1 MQMEEQLAICVPWLA
16 KDRSHWDGSV
26 REWLEQV
33 AQRRALG
40 QILNVVEVKARP
52 WSMVLRVKFECATT
66 YFKACSLGGRF
77 EASLLVLLAR
87 SWPEQIPSL
96 LETDDVRS
104 WMLMADGG
112 GSLRETDPDLQ
123 IRVLQRMLPLYAEMQ
138 LSSRNSVDELICLG
152 LPDRRLRLLPELL
165 DHLVAGDALKFGR
178 SLQEA
183 NQLINLVRQSLPF
196 LTRVCTI
203 LASSV
208 YSLALDHGDLH
219 IGNVLIDEDR
229 LRLCDWGDA
238 CLTHPFCSVGVTIE
252 STLQSFPHAN
262 REKLKEQLLAAYLEP
277 WKALASPAT
286 LHPEIQMAL
295 WVTHVLRVLDFAR
308 MFTGED
314 EQSCKRW
321 KPFIGERLYTWIRL
335 PIPLS

>member
-1 MQMEEQLAICVPWLA
+1 MQMEEQLANCVPWLA

-112 GSLRETDPDLQ
+112 GPSASIKYQITGADGSESGTASLFEPQ
-123 IRVLQRMLPLYAEMQ
+123 ESINGGA
-138 LSSRNSVDELICLG
+138 
-152 LPDRRLRLLPELL
+152 
-165 DHLVAGDALKFGR
+165 AGDIGCDAGNCSAAGTNWQWSPPSATFASQSGTFYDVPFSLCSTGAFTSNNYVTQAISIKIGNNSYSVR
-178 SLQEA
+178 SQTW
-183 NQLINLVRQSLPF
+183 S
-196 LTRVCTI
+196 
-203 LASSV
+203 ASSSSAGHGTLSNSLGDV
-208 YSLALDHGDLH
+208 SYS
-219 IGNVLIDEDR
+219 
-229 LRLCDWGDA
+229 
-238 CLTHPFCSVGVTIE
+238 
-252 STLQSFPHAN
+252 Q
-262 REKLKEQLLAAYLEP
+262 
-277 WKALASPAT
+277 
-286 LHPEIQMAL
+286 
-295 WVTHVLRVLDFAR
+295 
-308 MFTGED
+308 
-314 EQSCKRW
+314 
-321 KPFIGERLYTWIRL
+321 
-335 PIPLS
+335 

>member
-1 MQMEEQLAICVPWLA
+1 MEEQLANCVPWLA

-52 WSMVLRVKFECATT
+52 WSMVLRVKFERATT
-66 YFKACSLGGRF
+66 YFKAFSLGGRF

-87 SWPEQIPSL
+87 SWPERIPSL
-96 LETDDVRS
+96 LERDDVRS

-165 DHLVAGDALKFGR
+165 DHLVAGTHLNSDEVCRKPT
-178 SLQEA
+178 
-183 NQLINLVRQSLPF
+183 NL
-196 LTRVCTI
+196 
-203 LASSV
+203 
-208 YSLALDHGDLH
+208 
-219 IGNVLIDEDR
+219 
-229 LRLCDWGDA
+229 
-238 CLTHPFCSVGVTIE
+238 
-252 STLQSFPHAN
+252 
-262 REKLKEQLLAAYLEP
+262 
-277 WKALASPAT
+277 
-286 LHPEIQMAL
+286 
-295 WVTHVLRVLDFAR
+295 
-308 MFTGED
+308 
-314 EQSCKRW
+314 
-321 KPFIGERLYTWIRL
+321 
-335 PIPLS
+335 

>member
-1 MQMEEQLAICVPWLA
+1 
-16 KDRSHWDGSV
+16 V

-40 QILNVVEVKARP
+40 QLLNVAEVKASP
-52 WSMVLRVKFECATT
+52 WSMVLRVRFERATT

-112 GSLRETDPDLQ
+112 GPLRKKNPDLQ
-123 IRVLQRMLPLYAEMQ
+123 IRALQRMLPLYAEMQ

-165 DHLVAGDALKFGR
+165 EHLIAGDALKFGR

-183 NQLINLVRQSLPF
+183 NQLINQSDG
-196 LTRVCTI
+196 
-203 LASSV
+203 AS
-208 YSLALDHGDLH
+208 
-219 IGNVLIDEDR
+219 
-229 LRLCDWGDA
+229 
-238 CLTHPFCSVGVTIE
+238 
-252 STLQSFPHAN
+252 
-262 REKLKEQLLAAYLEP
+262 
-277 WKALASPAT
+277 
-286 LHPEIQMAL
+286 
-295 WVTHVLRVLDFAR
+295 
-308 MFTGED
+308 
-314 EQSCKRW
+314 
-321 KPFIGERLYTWIRL
+321 
-335 PIPLS
+335 LS